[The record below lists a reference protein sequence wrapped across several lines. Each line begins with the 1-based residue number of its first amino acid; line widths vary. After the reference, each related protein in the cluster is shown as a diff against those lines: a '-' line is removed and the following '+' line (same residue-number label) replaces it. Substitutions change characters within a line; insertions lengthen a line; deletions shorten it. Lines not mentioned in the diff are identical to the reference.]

1 MASNHHIQVARPQQP
16 AAVSAPVGGPAR
28 GACRALAVAAV
39 LALGI
44 GLDVHGG
51 PITSS
56 AYRIDV
62 TNNPVWYDSNGNLV
76 SQGGT
81 GARLSALERRTL
93 QSQPIVSIT
102 NLSTDTSLIGIQ
114 LDLSNSASKI
124 ISCTWLEAPAT
135 SSWNWHDPSASALF
149 QFRDPIA
156 PGDVVTMRLGT
167 AARPNSQGL
176 VYSMNQTLFQPCIGD
191 CITTNSSFGAF
202 TLFFRP
208 STQTGIPAFD
218 PSGRPVPGS
227 STSKTLSLATTPI
240 LAEEAASPL
249 ALSSAVVPVPE
260 PGTLA
265 LAGSALGL
273 LVGSHWL
280 RRKAA

>member
-1 MASNHHIQVARPQQP
+1 MASNHHNHV
-16 AAVSAPVGGPAR
+16 AR
-28 GACRALAVAAV
+28 GAWRGLAAAAV
-39 LALGI
+39 LASGI
-44 GLDVHGG
+44 GLDVHGEQ
-51 PITSS
+51 ITSAS
-56 AYRIDV
+56 YKIDV

-81 GARLSALERRTL
+81 ATRLSALERRTL

-124 ISCTWLEAPAT
+124 VSCTWLEAPAT

-176 VYSMNQTLFQPCIGD
+176 TYSMNQAMFRPCIGD
-191 CITTNSSFGAF
+191 CITTNSGFGMF

-208 STQTGIPAFD
+208 LAQTVIPEFD
-218 PSGRPVPGS
+218 ASGRPVPGS
-227 STSKTLSLATTPI
+227 GSSQALSFGSTPI
-240 LAEEAASPL
+240 LGEEAANL
-249 ALSSAVVPVPE
+249 NTVSSAVVPVPE
-260 PGTLA
+260 PATLA
-265 LAGSALGL
+265 LAASALGL
-273 LVGSHWL
+273 VAGFRML

>member
-1 MASNHHIQVARPQQP
+1 MASNHHNQIACTQQP
-16 AAVSAPVGGPAR
+16 AAASTPVGDPAC
-28 GACRALAVAAV
+28 GARRALALAAV
-39 LALGI
+39 LAFGI

-51 PITSS
+51 QITSA

-62 TNNPVWYDSNGNLV
+62 TNNPVWYDSNGKLV

-81 GARLSALERRTL
+81 ATRLSALERRTL

-102 NLSTDTSLIGIQ
+102 NLSADTSLIGIQ

-124 ISCTWLEAPAT
+124 VSCTWLEAPAT
-135 SSWNWHDPSASALF
+135 SSWSWHDPSASALF

-176 VYSMNQTLFQPCIGD
+176 VYSMNQTLFRPCIGD
-191 CITTNSSFGAF
+191 CITTSSGFGMF

-208 STQTGIPAFD
+208 LAQTVIPEFD
-218 PSGRPVPGS
+218 ASGRPLPGGS
-227 STSKTLSLATTPI
+227 LSQALSFGTTPI
-240 LAEEAASPL
+240 LGDEAASL
-249 ALSSAVVPVPE
+249 SAVSSAVVPVPE

-265 LAGSALGL
+265 LAVSALGL
-273 LVGSHWL
+273 VAGVRGL

>member
-1 MASNHHIQVARPQQP
+1 
-16 AAVSAPVGGPAR
+16 
-28 GACRALAVAAV
+28 
-39 LALGI
+39 
-44 GLDVHGG
+44 
-51 PITSS
+51 
-56 AYRIDV
+56 
-62 TNNPVWYDSNGNLV
+62 
-76 SQGGT
+76 
-81 GARLSALERRTL
+81 
-93 QSQPIVSIT
+93 VSIT

-124 ISCTWLEAPAT
+124 VTCTWLEAPAK

-176 VYSMNQTLFQPCIGD
+176 IYSMNQTLFQPCIGD

-208 STQTGIPAFD
+208 LAQTGIPEFD
-218 PSGRPVPGS
+218 SSGRPVPGGS
-227 STSKTLSLATTPI
+227 ASQTLSLGNTPI
-240 LAEEAASPL
+240 LSEEVAS
-249 ALSSAVVPVPE
+249 LSAVSSVVVPVPE

-265 LAGSALGL
+265 LAVSALGL
-273 LVGSHWL
+273 VAGFRGL